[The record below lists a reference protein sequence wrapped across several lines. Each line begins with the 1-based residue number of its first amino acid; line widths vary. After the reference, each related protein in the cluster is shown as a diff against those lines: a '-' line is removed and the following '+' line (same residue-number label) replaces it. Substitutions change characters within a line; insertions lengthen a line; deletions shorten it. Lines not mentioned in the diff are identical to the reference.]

1 MDDKPS
7 SDDLYKSAVHILATL
22 AESYKGEIARRIIE
36 VIADKGEITDNEI
49 SEILGVDES
58 EVRRVIWVLAG
69 EGLITS
75 KRVTSETGWITF
87 YWVLPL
93 DQVDGILLGL
103 YRKIIDRLKKKLEY
117 ETSNIFYWCLT
128 EGHDRYTFS
137 EAADNMFKCPL
148 CGKTL
153 MPYDNSRLIAAIKW
167 ALSEMKKIMNSY
179 FKEEV
184 IKEDIPESEG

>member
-1 MDDKPS
+1 
-7 SDDLYKSAVHILATL
+7 
-22 AESYKGEIARRIIE
+22 ARRIIE

-103 YRKIIDRLKKKLEY
+103 YRKIIDRLEKKLEY